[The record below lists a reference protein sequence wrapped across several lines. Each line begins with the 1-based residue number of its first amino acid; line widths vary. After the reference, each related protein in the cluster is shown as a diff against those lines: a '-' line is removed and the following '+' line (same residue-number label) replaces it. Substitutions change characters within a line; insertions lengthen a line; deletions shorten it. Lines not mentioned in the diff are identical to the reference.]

1 MLVGGYLSSYNAGY
15 SMKTVHKSVLIWFS
29 AEEMFALVTDVASY
43 PEFLPWCDKTR
54 IVSQDANGMVAEI
67 GMALG
72 GFHKSFTTR
81 NIHTPGRQ
89 VKLTL
94 IDGPFKQLDGTWN
107 FYPLPQDGNFDVLRA
122 CRVELTL
129 NYSFESM
136 FGALVGPL
144 FDKIAATLID
154 AFVQRAE
161 KVYV

>member
-1 MLVGGYLSSYNAGY
+1 
-15 SMKTVHKSVLIWFS
+15 MKTVHKSVLIWFS
-29 AEEMFALVTDVASY
+29 AEEMFALVTDVSSY

-54 IVSQDANGMVAEI
+54 IVSQDATGMVAEI

-81 NIHTPGRQ
+81 NLHSQGRQ
-89 VKLTL
+89 VKLSL
-94 IDGPFKQLDGTWN
+94 IDGPFKQLDGTWD
-107 FYPLPQDGNFDVLRA
+107 FYPLEQEGSSEMQRA

-129 NYSFESM
+129 HYSFESM

-161 KVYV
+161 KIYV

>member
-1 MLVGGYLSSYNAGY
+1 
-15 SMKTVHKSVLIWFS
+15 MKTVHKSVLIWFS
-29 AEEMFALVTDVASY
+29 AEEMFALVTDVSSY

-54 IVSQDANGMVAEI
+54 IVSQDATGMVAEI

-81 NIHTPGRQ
+81 NLHTQGRQ
-89 VKLTL
+89 VKLSL
-94 IDGPFKQLDGTWN
+94 IDGPFKQLEGTWD
-107 FYPLPQDGNFDVLRA
+107 FYPLIEEGSSEMQRA

-129 NYSFESM
+129 HYSFESM

>member
-1 MLVGGYLSSYNAGY
+1 
-15 SMKTVHKSVLIWFS
+15 MKTVHKSVLIWFS
-29 AEEMFALVTDVASY
+29 AEEMFALVTDVSSY

-54 IVSQDANGMVAEI
+54 IVSQDATGMVAEI

-81 NIHTPGRQ
+81 NLHSQGRQ
-89 VKLTL
+89 VKLSL
-94 IDGPFKQLDGTWN
+94 IDGPFKQLDGTWD
-107 FYPLPQDGNFDVLRA
+107 FYPLKQEGSSEMQRA

-129 NYSFESM
+129 HYSFESM

>member
-1 MLVGGYLSSYNAGY
+1 MSSYNANY

-29 AEEMFALVTDVASY
+29 AEEMFALVTDVAAY

-54 IVSQDANGMVAEI
+54 IVSQDATGMVAEI

-81 NIHTPGRQ
+81 NLHNEGRQ
-89 VKLTL
+89 VKLSL
-94 IDGPFKQLDGTWN
+94 IDGPFKQLDGTWD
-107 FYPLPQDGNFDVLRA
+107 FYPLTQEGSSEVQRA

-129 NYSFESM
+129 HYSFESM

>member
-1 MLVGGYLSSYNAGY
+1 MSSYNANY

-29 AEEMFALVTDVASY
+29 AEEMFALVTDVAAY

-54 IVSQDANGMVAEI
+54 IVSQDATCMVAEI

-81 NIHTPGRQ
+81 NLHTQGRQ
-89 VKLTL
+89 VKLSL
-94 IDGPFKQLDGTWN
+94 IDGPFKHLEGTWD
-107 FYPLPQDGNFDVLRA
+107 FYPLSQEGSAELQRA

-129 NYSFESM
+129 HYSFESV
-136 FGALVGPL
+136 FGGLVGPL

>member
-1 MLVGGYLSSYNAGY
+1 
-15 SMKTVHKSVLIWFS
+15 
-29 AEEMFALVTDVASY
+29 VTDVALY

-54 IVSQDANGMVAEI
+54 IVSQDASGMVAEI

-81 NIHTPGRQ
+81 NLHTEGRQ
-89 VKLTL
+89 VKLSL
-94 IDGPFKQLDGTWN
+94 IDGPFKQLDGTWD
-107 FYPLPQDGNFDVLRA
+107 FYPLTQEGSSELQRA

-129 NYSFESM
+129 HYSFESM

>member
-1 MLVGGYLSSYNAGY
+1 
-15 SMKTVHKSVLIWFS
+15 MKTVHKSVLIWFS
-29 AEEMFALVTDVASY
+29 AEEMFALVTDVAAY

-54 IVSQDANGMVAEI
+54 IVSQDATGMVAEI

-81 NIHTPGRQ
+81 NLHTQGRQ
-89 VKLTL
+89 VKLSL
-94 IDGPFKQLDGTWN
+94 IDGPFKQLDGTWD
-107 FYPLPQDGNFDVLRA
+107 FYPLTQEGSTDLQRA

-129 NYSFESM
+129 HYSFESM
-136 FGALVGPL
+136 FGGLVGPL

>member
-1 MLVGGYLSSYNAGY
+1 MSSYNANH

-29 AEEMFALVTDVASY
+29 AEEMFALVTDVSSY

-54 IVSQDANGMVAEI
+54 IVSQDASGMVAEI

-81 NIHTPGRQ
+81 NLHTQGRQ
-89 VKLTL
+89 VKLSL
-94 IDGPFKQLDGTWN
+94 IDGPFKQLDGTWD
-107 FYPLPQDGNFDVLRA
+107 FYPLAQEGSSEMQRA

-129 NYSFESM
+129 HYSFESM

>member
-1 MLVGGYLSSYNAGY
+1 MSSYNATY

-43 PEFLPWCDKTR
+43 PQFLPWCDKTR
-54 IVSQDANGMVAEI
+54 IVSQDATGMVAEI

-81 NIHTPGRQ
+81 NLHTQGRQ
-89 VKLTL
+89 VKLSL
-94 IDGPFKQLDGTWN
+94 IDGPFKQLDGTWD
-107 FYPLPQDGNFDVLRA
+107 FYPLTQADSSLEQRA

-129 NYSFESM
+129 HYSFESM

-161 KVYV
+161 KVYE

>member
-1 MLVGGYLSSYNAGY
+1 
-15 SMKTVHKSVLIWFS
+15 MKTVHKSVLIWFS
-29 AEEMFALVTDVASY
+29 AEEMFTLVTDVASY
-43 PEFLPWCDKTR
+43 PEFLPWCNKTR

>member
-1 MLVGGYLSSYNAGY
+1 
-15 SMKTVHKSVLIWFS
+15 MKTVHKSVLIWFS
-29 AEEMFALVTDVASY
+29 AEEMFALVTDVSSY
-43 PEFLPWCDKTR
+43 PEFLPWCDKTS
-54 IVSQDANGMVAEI
+54 IVSQDATGMVAEI

-81 NIHTPGRQ
+81 NLHSQGRQ
-89 VKLTL
+89 VKLSL
-94 IDGPFKQLDGTWN
+94 IDGPFKQLDGTWD
-107 FYPLPQDGNFDVLRA
+107 FYPLEQEGSSEMQRA

-129 NYSFESM
+129 HYSFESM

>member
-1 MLVGGYLSSYNAGY
+1 
-15 SMKTVHKSVLIWFS
+15 MKTVHKSVLIWYS
-29 AEEMFALVTDVASY
+29 AEEMFALVTDVDRYA
-43 PEFLPWCDKTR
+43 EFLPWCDKTR
-54 IVSQDANGMVAEI
+54 IVSQDASGMVAEI

-81 NIHTPGRQ
+81 NLHTQDRQ
-89 VKLTL
+89 VKLSL
-94 IDGPFKQLDGTWN
+94 IDGPFKQLDGTWD
-107 FYPLPQDGNFDVLRA
+107 FYPLTQEGSSEVQRA

-129 NYSFESM
+129 HYSFESM

>member
-1 MLVGGYLSSYNAGY
+1 
-15 SMKTVHKSVLIWFS
+15 MKTVHKSVLIWFS
-29 AEEMFALVTDVASY
+29 AEEMFALVTDVALY

-54 IVSQDANGMVAEI
+54 IVSQDATGMVAEI

-81 NIHTPGRQ
+81 NLHTQGRQ
-89 VKLTL
+89 VKLSL
-94 IDGPFKQLDGTWN
+94 IDGPFKQLEGTWD
-107 FYPLPQDGNFDVLRA
+107 FYPLSQEGITELQRA

-129 NYSFESM
+129 HYSFESM
-136 FGALVGPL
+136 FGGLVGPL